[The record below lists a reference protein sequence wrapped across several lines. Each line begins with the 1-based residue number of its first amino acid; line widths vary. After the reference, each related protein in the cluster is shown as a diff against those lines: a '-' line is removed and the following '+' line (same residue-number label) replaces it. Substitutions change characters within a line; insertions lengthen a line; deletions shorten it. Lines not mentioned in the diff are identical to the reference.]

1 MKIVTYVLKDKLAEN
16 SLTSILEHIEHIG
29 FLADG
34 DKKVVP
40 FENIGVKAKTVNDL
54 IDNYSLEE
62 LVNIVKSCGKNI
74 EAIDLEKV
82 KLCAPIPRPKQD
94 VICLGINYLAHAEE
108 SARYKKEVF
117 ERERVYP
124 IYFSKRVN
132 LAVAD
137 GDSVDSHRDMFE
149 NLDYEAE
156 LAVIIGKTS
165 KNLTKENAKS
175 HIFGYTILNDISARE
190 IQTRHKQWYF
200 GKSLDKFTPMGPCI
214 LTADE
219 VQYPPALNIKSYV
232 NGKLR
237 QNSNTNLLI
246 NDIDYI
252 LCELTQGITLLP
264 GTIIST
270 GTPAG
275 VGMGFEPPKF
285 LKPGDEVCCEIEGIG
300 KLVNPI
306 D

>member
-1 MKIVTYVLKDKLAEN
+1 MKIVTYMLDDNL
-16 SLTSILEHIEHIG
+16 EHIG
-29 FLADG
+29 FLTDG
-34 DKKVVP
+34 DSKVVP
-40 FENIGVKAKTVNDL
+40 FDAFGINAKSVNEL
-54 IDNYSLEE
+54 IENYSLEE
-62 LVNIVKSCGKNI
+62 LIESVSGYEQSENGDAFSLEAVN
-74 EAIDLEKV
+74 
-82 KLCAPIPRPKQD
+82 LCAPIPRPKQD
-94 VICLGINYLAHAEE
+94 IICLGINYLAHAEE

-117 ERERVYP
+117 DRERVYP

-137 GDSVDSHRDMFE
+137 GKAVDSHRDMFE

-156 LAVIIGKTS
+156 LAVVIGKKC
-165 KNLTKENAKS
+165 KNATKENAKDY
-175 HIFGYTILNDISARE
+175 IFGYTILNDISARE

-200 GKSLDKFTPMGPCI
+200 GKSLDDFTPMGPCI

-219 VQYPPALNIKSYV
+219 VAYPPALNIKSYV

-252 LCELTQGITLLP
+252 LCELSQGMTLEP

-300 KLVNPI
+300 KITNPI
-306 D
+306 K